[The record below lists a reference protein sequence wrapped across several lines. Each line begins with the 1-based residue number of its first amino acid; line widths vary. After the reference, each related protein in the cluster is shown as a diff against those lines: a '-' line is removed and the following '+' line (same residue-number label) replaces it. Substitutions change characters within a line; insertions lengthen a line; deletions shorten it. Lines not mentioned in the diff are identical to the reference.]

1 MAEGKGHT
9 ELMPCPF
16 CGGEGRH
23 EPDGRS
29 PGYWIQCQQCHAQ
42 SDDRGSPE
50 MAALADATKR
60 YRMMGDQKVYS
71 GEHVANILQHWT
83 DRLSATSPGDAVREA
98 LEQFIVEND
107 SEDADDECELCD
119 GRGTVDAFTKRTN
132 GGRFEG
138 RDEIGCPACAERFR
152 SRQAKAAIAPAE
164 KPGDERTIDPL
175 TDCMNVALLIEN
187 GCDEK
192 FARHIVNQW
201 NEKCRTAAP
210 TPPSADVDETGWLI
224 EKDDPPVY
232 HLVTDDFDEHWT
244 PDASKALRFARRDDA
259 QAYVDHVGWT
269 SPPVR
274 VAEHMWPI
282 QSAAHGGGTESDGGG
297 KVGSS
302 PALAS
307 EGQQRVHEHGVMPV
321 GDTAANMD
329 SIGAGPSD
337 TRPDCSNL
345 SYLKQPFPSD
355 PAQEPITDLEWLA
368 AHQSLALSFD
378 GFGDDDPA
386 WKVHQ
391 VTGGRN
397 DREWNLV
404 GSGDTPANALK
415 AARFALIEG
424 RT

>member
-1 MAEGKGHT
+1 MT
-9 ELMPCPF
+9 EV
-16 CGGEGRH
+16 
-23 EPDGRS
+23 DK
-29 PGYWIQCQQCHAQ
+29 
-42 SDDRGSPE
+42 
-50 MAALADATKR
+50 AAL
-60 YRMMGDQKVYS
+60 
-71 GEHVANILQHWT
+71 
-83 DRLSATSPGDAVREA
+83 
-98 LEQFIVEND
+98 
-107 SEDADDECELCD
+107 
-119 GRGTVDAFTKRTN
+119 
-132 GGRFEG
+132 
-138 RDEIGCPACAERFR
+138 
-152 SRQAKAAIAPAE
+152 APAE
-164 KPGDERTIDPL
+164 KAGDDAMKHLANVLVFGSVIHPDDRNAAYENALSFFNSENPDSQIDGKDYATLRTYDPQ
-175 TDCMNVALLIEN
+175 
-187 GCDEK
+187 
-192 FARHIVNQW
+192 FA
-201 NEKCRTAAP
+201 TP
-210 TPPSADVDETGWLI
+210 TPPSADVQKVRALDWQEILVDRGDGSSDVGGWEADSGFDNFYSVEQYFASDSYGFSVKFEFDVI
-224 EKDDPPVY
+224 GDFDDP
-232 HLVTDDFDEHWT
+232 DRAKECAQKDFE
-244 PDASKALRFARRDDA
+244 KRALAL
-259 QAYVDHVGWT
+259 
-269 SPPVR
+269 
-274 VAEHMWPI
+274 I
-282 QSAAHGGGTESDGGG
+282 QSAAHGGGTKSDGGG

-404 GSGDTPANALK
+404 GSGDTPANALN